1 MATHPKDHRITER
14 VMQALETASKGSP
27 ELDCMISYALER
39 ANGSSDQ
46 VTMKLLVMEGYSWDV
61 ISALWDVKMPPY
73 SQSLDGQIEGENIT
87 LTMWSE
93 KRGKW
98 VAVHKSQDGEDH
110 VAWAKSEV
118 LARRLAA
125 LKGYLALD
133 KPKVPANGK
142 AAGEQPAL
150 EMETADRAT
159 SPPAHKAADMTDAET
174 QNWRVLF

>member
-1 MATHPKDHRITER
+1 MATHPNNHRITER
-14 VMQALETASKGSP
+14 VMQALETASSGSP

-73 SQSLDGQIEGENIT
+73 SQSLDGRIEGENIT

-125 LKGYLALD
+125 LKGYLAQD
-133 KPKVPANGK
+133 SKPPPVGET
-142 AAGEQPAL
+142 AGEQPAL
-150 EMETADRAT
+150 EIAGKDSMT
-159 SPPAHKAADMTDAET
+159 SPANSKTPEMADSEA